1 MQRLPSE
8 KTTVEPDVQFID
20 RNALLAFNIAQFDTW
35 PYMEILPEPIETFN
49 SSDYSTLGTYSDIP
63 VSPWTFEEMNRD
75 ISFGV
80 PLIFSISPN
89 VERLLSEEPILKK
102 NILDICNMIASLV
115 STKDLN
121 AIGEISVFHE
131 DGARPKLFI
140 TYGIVNKPYGEI
152 LTLWDDVCKKLAE
165 KLSVET
171 LKEIAVIFDQ
181 L

>member
-1 MQRLPSE
+1 
-8 KTTVEPDVQFID
+8 
-20 RNALLAFNIAQFDTW
+20 
-35 PYMEILPEPIETFN
+35 
-49 SSDYSTLGTYSDIP
+49 
-63 VSPWTFEEMNRD
+63 
-75 ISFGV
+75 
-80 PLIFSISPN
+80 